1 MGVFSLV
8 YLFCFCF
15 LVELLDAQFDGQASC
30 AWGKSRSKRSPTTW
44 FSSSSVNE
52 KNVHFLFYNKD
63 RILYDTPYPTQ
74 LFIDDES
81 SLQKG
86 DFDVKKPTNIFIHGY
101 KSHYNK
107 SASRLVRDG
116 FLKRGD
122 FNVIVID
129 WSANQHGVL
138 NVLLAYDAVVIK
150 LDAVAELVSRF
161 LQFLE
166 RYGVDLSTTTI
177 VGHSL
182 GAHIAG
188 LASHKA
194 GSKVGRIVGLDPAK
208 PLLSKKSIDERL
220 SKDDAKQVEVIH
232 TEIDQCGL
240 KNQMGHYDFY
250 PNSGRLQPGC
260 STYHCSHA
268 RSYRYFA
275 ESLDPQS
282 KGFYGKLCEDWW
294 AMQEG
299 NCTGEIAVM
308 GGLHTKTTP
317 HGLYYVQV
325 NADAPYS
332 QGRS

>member
-63 RILYDTPYPTQ
+63 RI
-74 LFIDDES
+74 F
-81 SLQKG
+81 
-86 DFDVKKPTNIFIHGY
+86 
-101 KSHYNK
+101 HYNK